1 MRWLLKP
8 ASAALVLAVMISVA
22 NAASTEQTAPHAA
35 ATLKTSADTT
45 AQSVSTPLQSDSLE
59 RVPTAH
65 LELDSAYLDL
75 GEIERDSIGTGV
87 MTFRNTGDAP
97 LVISRIFTEC
107 GCTVPEFSRRAV
119 APGETGKITVRFKT
133 KGRAPG
139 FFRKTLRVRSNADN
153 PRVVFAVKGYVRKT
167 QK

>member
-45 AQSVSTPLQSDSLE
+45 AQRVSTPLHADSLE
-59 RVPTAH
+59 RVPIAH
-65 LELDSAYLDL
+65 L
-75 GEIERDSIGTGV
+75 ERDSIGTGV

-119 APGETGKITVRFKT
+119 APGETGRITVRFKT

>member
-1 MRWLLKP
+1 MRRLLKQ
-8 ASAALVLAVMISVA
+8 ASVALALTVMFTVA
-22 NAASTEQTAPHAA
+22 NAASPEPAA
-35 ATLKTSADTT
+35 QDKAVPEPTGTGGAVLTQLPA
-45 AQSVSTPLQSDSLE
+45 DSLE
-59 RVPTAH
+59 RMAAAH
-65 LELDSAYLDL
+65 LELDSTYLDL

-133 KGRAPG
+133 KGRVPG

-153 PRVVFAVKGYVRKT
+153 PRVVFAVKGYVKKA
-167 QK
+167 Q